1 MGRVEPVK
9 LQLRTAEVWLTTSGG
24 SATMVGAS
32 HKKIGKQVNL
42 CVLKRTGS
50 ETGGKLYVCRFGT
63 IKKIKYL
70 HFSLS
75 LSYCLV
81 VTEDEMSQV

>member
-32 HKKIGKQVNL
+32 HKQDTERVNSMR
-42 CVLKRTGS
+42 LK
-50 ETGGKLYVCRFGT
+50 GGLEVREVGT
-63 IKKIKYL
+63 
-70 HFSLS
+70 
-75 LSYCLV
+75 
-81 VTEDEMSQV
+81 DEW